1 MTPSNTNLS
10 SSESWD
16 LVIEP
21 RARWFDLHLRD
32 VWRYRDLIRM
42 FVWRDFT
49 AQYKQT
55 ILGPLWHIVQPLITA
70 VTFTLIFGRVARL
83 PTDGLPPF
91 LFYMTG
97 NIIWSYFSTCL
108 LATSTTFTSNAH
120 IFGKVYFPR
129 MVVPISVVISRLI
142 GFGIQFAIYVVMLIW
157 FIWRGSDIHLTPWA
171 LLTPVLLVLMA
182 GLGLGFGIL
191 VSSLTTRYRDLQQLI
206 SFGVQLAMY
215 ATPVVYPLS
224 MVGDRYRWVVLANPM
239 TAIVET
245 FRVAYLGTG
254 TVDVA
259 HLLYSAGFMIV
270 LLSLGLAI
278 FNRVERNFMDTV

>member
-1 MTPSNTNLS
+1 MTVNEMNSEN
-10 SSESWD
+10 ESWD

-21 RARWFDLHLRD
+21 KRKWFDLHLND
-32 VWRYRDLIRM
+32 LWRYRDLVRM
-42 FVWRDFT
+42 FVWRDFV

-55 ILGPLWHIVQPLITA
+55 ILGPLWHVIQPLITTI
-70 VTFTLIFGRVARL
+70 TFTVIFGGVAKL

-97 NIIWSYFSTCL
+97 IILWSYFATCL
-108 LATSTTFTSNAH
+108 TATSNTFIGNAH

-129 MVVPISVVISRLI
+129 MVVPISVVISRLL
-142 GFGIQFAIYVVMLIW
+142 GFAIQFVIFGAMLLW
-157 FIWRGSDIHLTPWA
+157 FSWRGADNHLTPWA
-171 LLTPVLLVLMA
+171 LFTPVLLFLMA

-191 VSSLTTRYRDLQQLI
+191 ISSLTTRYRDLQQLI

-224 MVGDRYRWVVLANPM
+224 MVGDRYRWIVLANPM

-245 FRVAYLGTG
+245 FRVAFLGTG
-254 TVDVA
+254 TVSV
-259 HLLYSAGFMIV
+259 V
-270 LLSLGLAI
+270 LLMYSSCFMVALLTLGLVT
-278 FNRVERNFMDTV
+278 FNRVERTFMDTV

>member
-1 MTPSNTNLS
+1 MNTPDQAPP
-10 SSESWD
+10 WD
-16 LVIEP
+16 LEIRP
-21 RARWFDLHLRD
+21 QAGWFDLHLRD
-32 VWRYRDLIRM
+32 IWRYRDLIRM

-70 VTFTLIFGRVARL
+70 VTFTLIFGRVAKL

-97 NIIWSYFSTCL
+97 NIIWNYFSTCL
-108 LATSTTFTSNAH
+108 ISTSTTFTGNAH

-142 GFGIQFAIYVVMLIW
+142 GFGIQLAIYVVMLLW
-157 FIWRGSDIHLTPWA
+157 FGWRGADIHLTPWA
-171 LLTPVLLVLMA
+171 LLTPALLVLMA

-245 FRVAYLGTG
+245 FRDAYLGTG

-259 HLLYSAGFMIV
+259 HLLYSAGFMIT
-270 LLSLGLAI
+270 LLTLSLAI
-278 FNRVERNFMDTV
+278 FNRVERTFMDTV

>member
-1 MTPSNTNLS
+1 MTPSNTNRS